1 MFIFAVG
8 GLNDGLASGIVAS
21 SRQSLK
27 PAFVDQLSTPGADAV
42 GAFLDSQERL
52 INVGNHLRFALTQTQ
67 RQLLVNIHHREVD
80 GIFYVVVGKLERVRL
95 ILANVFGMFT
105 KLS

>member
-1 MFIFAVG
+1 MLIFATG
-8 GLNDGLASGIVAS
+8 CLNDGLASGIVAS
-21 SRQSLK
+21 SRQSFE
-27 PAFVDQLSTPGADAV
+27 PAFIDQLSTAGADAV
-42 GAFLDSQERL
+42 GAFLDSQQRL
-52 INVGNHLRFALTQTQ
+52 IYIGNHLRFALTQTQ
-67 RQLLVNIHHREVD
+67 RQLLVNIHHRKVD